1 MGIPGGRLLQ
11 VEEPASPRALKK
23 EYVDHSRDNSEKTRV
38 GERVVR
44 ETGGHSSLWVEQLL
58 DG

>member
-23 EYVDHSRDNSEKTRV
+23 EYVDHSRDNSEKTRA

-44 ETGGHSSLWVEQLL
+44 ETGAIPACGLSSC
-58 DG
+58 